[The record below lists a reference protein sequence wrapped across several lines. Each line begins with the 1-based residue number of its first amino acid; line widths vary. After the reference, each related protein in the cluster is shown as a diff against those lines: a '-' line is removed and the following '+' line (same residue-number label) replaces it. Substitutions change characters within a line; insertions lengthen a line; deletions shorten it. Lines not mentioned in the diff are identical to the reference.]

1 MPNNKTPGNDG
12 LSKEFYKA
20 FWNVGKDL
28 ILKSLYYAQTYKE
41 FSTSQRE
48 AVIKLF
54 EKKNRDKKLIKN

>member
-20 FWNVGKDL
+20 FWNVGKDV

-48 AVIKLF
+48 AVIKLL

>member
-20 FWNVGKDL
+20 FWNVRKDL

-48 AVIKLF
+48 AVIKPL
-54 EKKNRDKKLIKN
+54 KRRTGTKN